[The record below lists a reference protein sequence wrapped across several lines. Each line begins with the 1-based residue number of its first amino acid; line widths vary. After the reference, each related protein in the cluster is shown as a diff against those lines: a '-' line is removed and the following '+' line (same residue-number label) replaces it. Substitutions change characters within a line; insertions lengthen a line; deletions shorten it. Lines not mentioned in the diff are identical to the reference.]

1 MAIDPVCNM
10 AVDEDTALNLEHKGQ
25 TFYFC
30 SEHCRSK
37 FSDQEVTVPGVGT
50 EDSSTCCDHQEGQ
63 VGFASST
70 SNHSSNAT
78 ALYICPMCPGVESD
92 QPGSCP
98 KCGMALERATPG
110 QPSSKTIYTC
120 PMHPEI
126 EQEGPGDC
134 PICGMRLEPKTV
146 ALEDEEDDSELNDM
160 SHRFWIGLVLTI
172 PLFAVT
178 MAEMFGISLASWIS
192 PTTSGW
198 LQLILAT
205 PVVLWAGWP
214 FFERGWRSII
224 NRNLNMFTLIAIGT
238 GAAYFYSLVA
248 VVFPNIFPESFRSE
262 GHVAIYFEAA
272 AVIVVLVLLGQ
283 VLELRARRRTSG
295 AIRELLSLA
304 PPTAIVVREGV
315 EVEVPLEHVH
325 ANEILRVRPG
335 DKIPVDGTITDGK
348 STVDESM
355 ITGEPIPVSKGAGD
369 SVIGGTVNQTGS
381 FLFRA
386 ERVGRDTMLS
396 QIVDMVAQAQRSR
409 APIQRVVDQ
418 VAAWFV
424 PIVIAVSIFTFIVWA
439 VVGPPP
445 QLANALINAVAVLI
459 IACPC
464 ALGLATPMS
473 IMVGVGRG
481 AKEGI
486 LIKNA
491 EVLENM
497 KKVDTLI
504 VDKTGTLT
512 EGKPKL
518 TKAAPTDS
526 FTETELLR
534 MAASVEQNSEHPLAG
549 SIVAAA
555 KERELDVPT
564 VEDFQ
569 SVTANG
575 VYGNVDGT
583 RVIIGKPSFLTES
596 GIQNVDQLLSPAGEL
611 QSQGN
616 TVMFVGID
624 DEAAGILAVSD
635 PIKES
640 TPEAIRQL
648 HQLGLKVIML
658 TGDNEKTA
666 QAVASQLNIDEVEAG
681 VKPEDKHDRVTQLR
695 KQGHVVAMAGDGI
708 NDAPALAAANV
719 GVAMG
724 TGTDVAIESSDVT
737 LVKGDLQG
745 IVKAIKLSRA
755 VVRNINQNLVFAFGY
770 NTLGI
775 PVAAGVL
782 YPFFGL
788 LLSPMLAAAAMSFSS
803 LSVVGNALRLRQSS

>member
-1 MAIDPVCNM
+1 MALDPICGMN
-10 AVDEDTALNLEHKGQ
+10 VDESTAFEFKKDSQ

-30 SEHCRSK
+30 SKHCLEK
-37 FSDQEVTVPGVGT
+37 FQEEDQLQQENAGN
-50 EDSSTCCDHQEGQ
+50 STCSHQHSAG
-63 VGFASST
+63 VTNPASKASVVT
-70 SNHSSNAT
+70 RANRT

-92 QPGSCP
+92 KPDSCP
-98 KCGMALERATPG
+98 TCGMALERATPSV
-110 QPSSKTIYTC
+110 PSSKTIYTC

-146 ALEDEEDDSELNDM
+146 VLDEDEDDSELNDM
-160 SHRFWIGLVLTI
+160 SRRFWIGLVLTI
-172 PLFAVT
+172 PLFVLT
-178 MAEMFGISLASWIS
+178 MAEMVGIPIGNFIS
-192 PTTSGW
+192 PAVSNW
-198 LQLILAT
+198 VQMILAT

-214 FFERGWRSII
+214 FFERGWKSVVNRS
-224 NRNLNMFTLIAIGT
+224 LNMFTLIAIGT
-238 GAAYFYSLVA
+238 TAAYFYSLIA
-248 VVFPNIFPESFRSE
+248 VLLPNIFPESFRSE

-304 PPTAIVVREGV
+304 PPTAIVVRDGE
-315 EVEVPLEHVH
+315 ETEVPLEYVH

-335 DKIPVDGTITDGK
+335 DKIPVDGVITDGK
-348 STVDESM
+348 SSVDESM
-355 ITGEPIPVSKGAGD
+355 ITGEAIPVGKSEGD

-386 ERVGRDTMLS
+386 ERVGRETMLS

-424 PIVIAVSIFTFIVWA
+424 PAVIVVAVMTFIAWA
-439 VVGPPP
+439 LFGPPP
-445 QLANALINAVAVLI
+445 NLANALINAVAVLI

-481 AKEGI
+481 AQEGI

-491 EVLENM
+491 EVLEKM
-497 KKVDTLI
+497 KQVDTLI

-512 EGKPKL
+512 EGRPKL
-518 TKAAPTDS
+518 TATVLIDGFAED
-526 FTETELLR
+526 ELLR
-534 MAASVEQNSEHPLAG
+534 LAASVEQNSEHPLAS

-555 KERELDVPT
+555 KSRKLDIPV

-569 SVTANG
+569 SVTASG
-575 VYGNVDGT
+575 VVGSVEGR
-583 RVIIGKPSFLTES
+583 RVIIGKPGFLAES
-596 GIQNVDQLLSPAGEL
+596 GIENVDQLVSMAGNL

-616 TVMFVGID
+616 TAMFVGVGKKP
-624 DEAAGILAVSD
+624 AGILAVSD
-635 PIKES
+635 PVKES
-640 TPEAIRQL
+640 TPRAIREL
-648 HQLGLKVIML
+648 HKLGLKVIML

-666 QAVASQLNIDEVEAG
+666 KVVADQLHIDEVEAG
-681 VKPEDKHDRVTQLR
+681 VKPEDKHDRVKRLR
-695 KQGHVVAMAGDGI
+695 EQGHVVAMAGDGI
-708 NDAPALAAANV
+708 NDAPALAAATV

-745 IVKAIKLSRA
+745 IVNAIRLSRA
-755 VVRNINQNLVFAFGY
+755 VARNIHQNLVFAFGY
-770 NTLGI
+770 NSLGI

-782 YPFFGL
+782 YPFFGIL
-788 LLSPMLAAAAMSFSS
+788 LNPMIAAAAMSFSS
-803 LSVVGNALRLRQSS
+803 LSVVANALRLRKSN

>member
-1 MAIDPVCNM
+1 MATDPVCKM
-10 AVDEDTALNLEHKGQ
+10 EVDESTAISVQRNGQ
-25 TFYFC
+25 AYYFC
-30 SEHCRSK
+30 SDHCRQK
-37 FSDQEVTVPGVGT
+37 FQAAENHESNEKESRCSHDHEAEAKTAI
-50 EDSSTCCDHQEGQ
+50 DSST
-63 VGFASST
+63 AS
-70 SNHSSNAT
+70 HSAS

-92 QPGSCP
+92 KPGSCP
-98 KCGMALERATPG
+98 KCGMALERATPAH
-110 QPSSKTIYTC
+110 PSSKTTYTC

-146 ALEDEEDDSELNDM
+146 ALEDAEDDSELNDM
-160 SHRFWIGLVLTI
+160 SRRFWIGLVLTI

-178 MAEMFGISLASWIS
+178 MAEMFGISLTNWIS

-224 NRNLNMFTLIAIGT
+224 NRSLNMFALIAIGT

-248 VVFPNIFPESFRSE
+248 VVFPDIFPESFRSK

-304 PPTAIVVREGV
+304 PPTAIVVREGD
-315 EVEVPLEHVH
+315 EVEVPLEHVA
-325 ANEILRVRPG
+325 ANETIRVRPG

-348 STVDESM
+348 SSVDESM

-424 PIVIAVSIFTFIVWA
+424 PIVIAVSIVTFIVWA

-534 MAASVEQNSEHPLAG
+534 MAASVEQNSEHPLAA

-575 VYGNVDGT
+575 VYGNVNGR
-583 RVIIGKPSFLTES
+583 RVIIGKPSFLTGS
-596 GIQNVDQLLSPAGEL
+596 GIQNVDRLLQPASEL
-611 QSQGN
+611 QSRGN

-681 VKPEDKHDRVTQLR
+681 VKPEDKHDRVQQLR
-695 KQGHVVAMAGDGI
+695 DQGHVVAMAGDGI

-775 PVAAGVL
+775 PIAAGVL
-782 YPFFGL
+782 FPFFGL

-803 LSVVGNALRLRQSS
+803 LSVVGNALRLRKTG

>member
-1 MAIDPVCNM
+1 MAIDPVCKM
-10 AVDEDTALNLEHKGQ
+10 EVDESTALNVHLDGQ
-25 TFYFC
+25 DYYFC
-30 SEHCRSK
+30 AEHCRQK
-37 FSDQEVTVPGVGT
+37 FEAGDEGEANKEASCCSHNGDGLVENDISPSV
-50 EDSSTCCDHQEGQ
+50 STDK
-63 VGFASST
+63 
-70 SNHSSNAT
+70 

-92 QPGSCP
+92 KPGTCP
-98 KCGMALERATPG
+98 KCGMALERATP
-110 QPSSKTIYTC
+110 SSSKSKTIYTC
-120 PMHPEI
+120 PMHPEV
-126 EQEGPGDC
+126 ERDEPGDC
-134 PICGMRLEPKTV
+134 PICGMRLEPKTIS
-146 ALEDEEDDSELNDM
+146 LDDEEDDAELNDM
-160 SHRFWIGLVLTI
+160 SRRFWIGLVLTV
-172 PLFAVT
+172 PLFVLT
-178 MAEMFGISLASWIS
+178 MAEMVGIAVNDYIS
-192 PTTSGW
+192 PKASGW
-198 LQLILAT
+198 VQLVLAT

-214 FFERGWRSII
+214 FFERGWQSIVNRS
-224 NRNLNMFTLIAIGT
+224 LNMFTLIAIGT
-238 GAAYFYSLVA
+238 GAAYFYSLIA
-248 VVFPNIFPESFRSE
+248 VLFPNIFPESFRSE

-304 PPTAIVVREGV
+304 PPTAIVVRDGE
-315 EVEVPLEHVH
+315 ETEVPLEHVH
-325 ANEILRVRPG
+325 ENDILRVRPG

-348 STVDESM
+348 SSVDESM
-355 ITGEPIPVSKGAGD
+355 ITGEPIPVSKMVGD
-369 SVIGGTVNQTGS
+369 AVIGGTVNQTGS

-386 ERVGRDTMLS
+386 ERVGRETMLS

-424 PIVIAVSIFTFIVWA
+424 PAVIVVAVLTFVAWA
-439 VVGPPP
+439 LFGPPP
-445 QLANALINAVAVLI
+445 NLANALINAVAVLI

-481 AKEGI
+481 AKKGI

-518 TKAAPTDS
+518 TATVPTDG
-526 FTETELLR
+526 FAEHELLR
-534 MAASVEQNSEHPLAG
+534 MAASVEQNSEHPLAS

-555 KERELDVPT
+555 KSHELNVPA

-575 VYGNVDGT
+575 VYGNVEGR

-596 GIQNVDQLLSPAGEL
+596 GIENVDQLISLAGDL

-616 TVMFVGID
+616 TVMFVGIED
-624 DEAAGILAVSD
+624 QAAGILAVSD

-640 TPEAIRQL
+640 TPDAIREL
-648 HQLGLKVIML
+648 HKLGLKVIML

-666 QAVASQLNIDEVEAG
+666 KAVADQLGIDEVEAG
-681 VKPEDKHDRVTQLR
+681 VKPEDKHDRVQKLR
-695 KQGHVVAMAGDGI
+695 EQGHVVAMAGDGI

-719 GVAMG
+719 GIAMG

-745 IVKAIKLSRA
+745 IVKAIRLSRA

-775 PVAAGVL
+775 PIAAGVL
-782 YPFFGL
+782 YPFFGI

-803 LSVVGNALRLRQSS
+803 LSVVGNALRLRQDR

>member
-1 MAIDPVCNM
+1 MATDPVCKM
-10 AVDEDTALNLEHKGQ
+10 EVDESTAISVQRNGQ
-25 TFYFC
+25 AYYFC
-30 SEHCRSK
+30 SEHCRQK
-37 FSDQEVTVPGVGT
+37 FQAADNHESNEMESCCSHDHEAEAATAS
-50 EDSSTCCDHQEGQ
+50 DSST
-63 VGFASST
+63 ASRSA
-70 SNHSSNAT
+70 S
-78 ALYICPMCPGVESD
+78 ALYFCPMCPGVESD
-92 QPGSCP
+92 KPGSCP
-98 KCGMALERATPG
+98 KCGMALERATPAK
-110 QPSSKTIYTC
+110 PSSKTIYTC

-146 ALEDEEDDSELNDM
+146 ALDDEEDDSELNDM
-160 SHRFWIGLVLTI
+160 SRRFWIGLVLTI
-172 PLFAVT
+172 PLFAMT

-214 FFERGWRSII
+214 FFERGWRSIT
-224 NRNLNMFTLIAIGT
+224 NRSLNMFTLIAIGT

-248 VVFPNIFPESFRSE
+248 VVFPNIFPEPFRSE

-304 PPTAIVVREGV
+304 PPTAIVVREGD

-348 STVDESM
+348 SSVDESM

-424 PIVIAVSIFTFIVWA
+424 PIVIAVSIVTFIVWA

-526 FTETELLR
+526 FTESELLR
-534 MAASVEQNSEHPLAG
+534 MAASVEQNSEHPLAS

-575 VYGNVDGT
+575 VYGNVDGR

-596 GIQNVDQLLSPAGEL
+596 GIQNVDQLLSPAGVL

-681 VKPEDKHDRVTQLR
+681 VKPEDKHDRVRQLR
-695 KQGHVVAMAGDGI
+695 EQGHVVAMAGDGI

-775 PVAAGVL
+775 PIAAGVL

-803 LSVVGNALRLRQSS
+803 LSVVGNALRLRQAQ